1 MKPKEFREI
10 RERMGLT
17 QKEIAEILGLS
28 GYIPV
33 NHYESGFRSPSS
45 LIMALMRIF
54 DEWPEKKSTELREEI
69 KAQTAKVNKAKR
81 KQKDA

>member
-10 RERMGLT
+10 RERLGLT
-17 QKEIAEILGLS
+17 QKEISEILALS

-33 NHYESGFRSPSS
+33 NHYESGFRKPSS

-54 DEWPEKKSTELREEI
+54 DEWPDKKSLELREELKARASEI
-69 KAQTAKVNKAKR
+69 KKPKR
-81 KQKDA
+81 KKT